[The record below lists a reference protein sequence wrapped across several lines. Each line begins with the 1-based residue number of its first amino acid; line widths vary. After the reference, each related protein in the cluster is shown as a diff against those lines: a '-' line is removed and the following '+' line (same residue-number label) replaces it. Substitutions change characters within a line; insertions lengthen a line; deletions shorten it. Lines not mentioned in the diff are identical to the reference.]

1 MAPQE
6 EAPQEEAPQEGAPQR
21 PDRPPRFG
29 DDDPSAPEAAPLS
42 RPPPTPLLIKTL
54 SGFASIDRLPTVE
67 PRRVEVEWEG
77 ELPSIEDVWA
87 GQSGG

>member
-1 MAPQE
+1 VKM
-6 EAPQEEAPQEGAPQR
+6 APQEEAPQEGAPQR

-29 DDDPSAPEAAPLS
+29 DDDPSAPEGAPLS
-42 RPPPTPLLIKTL
+42 QPPPTPLLIKTL
-54 SGFASIDRLPTVE
+54 SGFASLDRLPTVE

-87 GQSGG
+87 DRSGG

>member
-6 EAPQEEAPQEGAPQR
+6 EAPQQ
-21 PDRPPRFG
+21 PDGPPRFG
-29 DDDPSAPEAAPLS
+29 DDPLAPEAAPLS
-42 RPPPTPLLIKTL
+42 RAPLPPLLIKTL
-54 SGFASIDRLPTVE
+54 SGFLSLDRLPTVE

-87 GQSGG
+87 SQSGG